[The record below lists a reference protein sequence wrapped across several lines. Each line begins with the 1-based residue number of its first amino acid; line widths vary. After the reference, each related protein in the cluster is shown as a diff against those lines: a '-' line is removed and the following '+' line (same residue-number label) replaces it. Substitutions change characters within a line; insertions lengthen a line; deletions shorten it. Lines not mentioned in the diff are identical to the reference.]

1 MDRVP
6 LYKEEK
12 DEHVNFFFTNGER
25 VYTLQTAK
33 EMVVMTPC
41 KRCEEGASNVHI
53 LCIFYAHATRQSL
66 VVLFPVAPRQIIYQ
80 HIQEWI
86 KSGPAESRVSLM
98 PTDRLFEVP

>member
-1 MDRVP
+1 M
-6 LYKEEK
+6 
-12 DEHVNFFFTNGER
+12 
-25 VYTLQTAK
+25 QTAK

-80 HIQEWI
+80 HFNRNGKNQAPQKVGCPSCPQIDYSKFHDQTQVQMWTRKLKNE
-86 KSGPAESRVSLM
+86 G
-98 PTDRLFEVP
+98 

>member
-1 MDRVP
+1 M
-6 LYKEEK
+6 
-12 DEHVNFFFTNGER
+12 
-25 VYTLQTAK
+25 QTAK

-80 HIQEWI
+80 HFNRNGKNQAPQ
-86 KSGPAESRVSLM
+86 KVGCPSCLS
-98 PTDRLFEVP
+98 TDRLFEVPTDQTQVQMLMWTRKLKNEGLG